1 MLTVDIYLVCQ
12 IYAVYR
18 KQLFKTNRV
27 QQNVECLYNKYSNN
41 QIMFKMFYLLNIY
54 FMRVLN
60 CAHEIDT
67 ASVCQ
72 NLSVLKRFSDSLVYV
87 PL

>member
-1 MLTVDIYLVCQ
+1 M
-12 IYAVYR
+12 
-18 KQLFKTNRV
+18 
-27 QQNVECLYNKYSNN
+27 ECLYNKYSNN
-41 QIMFKMFYLLNIY
+41 QVMLNMFYLLNIY

-60 CAHEIDT
+60 CAHADIPVIYSFKTEIDT

-72 NLSVLKRFSDSLVYV
+72 NLSVLKRFGDSLVYV

>member
-1 MLTVDIYLVCQ
+1 ML
-12 IYAVYR
+12 
-18 KQLFKTNRV
+18 N
-27 QQNVECLYNKYSNN
+27 
-41 QIMFKMFYLLNIY
+41 MFFLLNIH

-60 CAHEIDT
+60 FAHADVPVKYSSKTEIDT

-72 NLSVLKRFSDSLVYV
+72 NLSVLKRFGDSLVYV